1 MPVREH
7 GFLYRSIDEAAA
19 DNAIL
24 YSSDVA
30 RFTGLKV
37 PAIRRR
43 SNDPDD
49 DFPASSKV
57 SVHRYIWY
65 ATEIKAWLDSR
76 HKKKG
81 S

>member
-1 MPVREH
+1 MPVRDH
-7 GFLYRSIDEAAA
+7 GFIYKSLDEAAA

-43 SNDPDD
+43 STDPAD
-49 DFPASSKV
+49 DFPAPSKI
-57 SVHRYIWY
+57 SLHRYIWH

-76 HKKKG
+76 HMKKG
-81 S
+81 K